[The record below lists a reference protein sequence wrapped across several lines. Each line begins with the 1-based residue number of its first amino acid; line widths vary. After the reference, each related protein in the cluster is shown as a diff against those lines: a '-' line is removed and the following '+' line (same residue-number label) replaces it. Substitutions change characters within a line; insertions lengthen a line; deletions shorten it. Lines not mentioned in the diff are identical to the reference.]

1 MDESIIPLSRVSTFV
16 RRHVHDVRNG
26 LNSLDLEME
35 LLNDLAPEDE
45 AMASVERMRRQ
56 LRTLAQQLRTLAA
69 QFQEPTPVAV
79 KIPASVLL
87 KIWRE
92 KHADLKPSPLIQWED
107 ELGEEQVNVDVEMM
121 ALAFRELLTNAMV
134 HSPGGPLTITAQ
146 TLDAKVVFELREP
159 KPAALDVT
167 TWGQPFT
174 STRRERYGL
183 GLWTVR
189 RLMAAS
195 GVFFE
200 QRYDPAEGCLLTQL
214 VLAVV

>member
-1 MDESIIPLSRVSTFV
+1 MDELIIPLSRVSTFV

-35 LLNDLAPEDE
+35 FLNDLAPAHESV
-45 AMASVERMRRQ
+45 ASVERMRKQ
-56 LRTLAQQLRTLAA
+56 LRMLSLQLRALAA
-69 QFQEPTPVAV
+69 QFQEPMPVPM

-92 KHADLKPSPLIQWED
+92 KHADLKPAPQIRWGD

-121 ALAFRELLTNAMV
+121 AVAFRELLTNAMV
-134 HSPGGPLTITAQ
+134 HSPGGPLTITAR
-146 TLDAKVVFELREP
+146 TMDGKVVFELREP
-159 KPAALDVT
+159 KLTELDVT

-200 QRYDPAEGCLLTQL
+200 QRYHPAEGCLQTQL